1 MAEYRRLSSLVVHP
15 ISLLQAKPH
24 QVKQYAVEQQ
34 IPVASQEQMKEQ
46 SAQLS
51 RHLAAVLAKN

>member
-1 MAEYRRLSSLVVHP
+1 
-15 ISLLQAKPH
+15 
-24 QVKQYAVEQQ
+24 VKQYVVEQQ
-34 IPVASQEQMKEQ
+34 IPAASQEQMKEQ